1 MTTQTTFQPET
12 HEATIQQRSME
23 AGERFRELYFTNT
36 HPDNVNEA
44 LDLYIKLRRELP
56 LDEITGRHHGAAEAH
71 PTTQPTAEMSFTP
84 FTF

>member
-1 MTTQTTFQPET
+1 MTTQTTFQPDT

-23 AGERFRELYFTNT
+23 AGERFRELYFTNA
-36 HPDNVNEA
+36 HHDDVNEA

-56 LDEITGRHHGAAEAH
+56 VDPSTGRHQGAAEAH
-71 PTTQPTAEMSFTP
+71 PTTQPTEGLGFTP